1 VDTLSTDDPHQIG
14 PYHLIGR
21 LGAGGMGR
29 VYLARSEGGR
39 TVAVKLVQSELAQ
52 EEEFRQRFAQEVA
65 AARRVGG
72 EWTAPVLEADTEADT
87 PWVATAYIPGPSLQ
101 GVVDVEYGPLPAASV
116 QVLANGLAHALK
128 AVHGAGL
135 IHRDLKPS
143 NILLTIDGPRVIDF
157 GIARALETA
166 TDSFRT
172 RTGAVI
178 GSPGFM
184 SPEQVRGLQVTPA
197 SDVFCMGAVLAYA
210 ATGRPP
216 FGTMNSGLHAVM
228 FRVAEEA
235 PDLYGLP
242 EGPDGIG
249 ALVRECLAKLPGD
262 RPTPD
267 ELIARTRE
275 NTVDPWLPGEL
286 LALLGRQA
294 ADLLDY
300 ESPTQPEPHAGAGS
314 ASDTPPP
321 SGHPQPVT
329 AHDVVLVRGPEP
341 GLFVDPTQIP
351 PVRFLTARPSTR
363 RRAALVVVTVA
374 VAAVAVTGALVFL
387 PERGAPGGGA
397 APAPTDNAGSGTGPG
412 GVERPTPVTF
422 AGEWEGPV
430 KNSTDRASETFA
442 RLVITDAHVGQKA
455 ADFLFVDAKMMCQGT
470 STLVS
475 RTVDTLVLS
484 PGTTT
489 SNVPPGAPQGTCAPP
504 AQQIIG
510 AGSST
515 GGDIGGGSAGGTRGD
530 DVPTLNW
537 RAGELSATLRPAVT
551 GKVPVSEAYLGTWRL
566 ADTRDGGDQTRVVIK
581 QGPVGTRVAR
591 STSVLGGSRCASES
605 VLVMVS
611 DKSLLLGPNQWVG
624 SAATNP
630 ACHTPM
636 YTHTYTR
643 TDEGLRVTY
652 PASTGADPVDL
663 VRVD

>member
-1 VDTLSTDDPHQIG
+1 MDTLSADDPHHIG

-39 TVAVKLVQSELAQ
+39 TVAVKLVQSGLAQ
-52 EEEFRQRFAQEVA
+52 EDEFRQRFAQEVA

-72 EWTAPVLEADTEADT
+72 EWTAPVLEADTDAET

-116 QVLANGLAHALK
+116 RVLANGLAHALK

-143 NILLTIDGPRVIDF
+143 NVLLTIDGPRVIDF
-157 GIARALETA
+157 GIAHALETT
-166 TDSFRT
+166 TDDFRT

-216 FGTMNSGLHAVM
+216 FGTMDSGLHAVM

-235 PDLYGLP
+235 PDLHGLP

-249 ALVRECLAKLPGD
+249 TLVRECLAKLPDD

-275 NTVDPWLPGEL
+275 STADPWLPGEL
-286 LALLGRQA
+286 LVLLGRQA
-294 ADLLDY
+294 AGLLDF
-300 ESPTQPEPHAGAGS
+300 ESPTQPEPHGGPT
-314 ASDTPPP
+314 SDRPLP
-321 SGHPQPVT
+321 SGHPRPVT
-329 AHDVVLVRGPEP
+329 DHDIILVPGPGP
-341 GLFVDPTQIP
+341 GVFVDPTRIP
-351 PVRFLTARPSTR
+351 PARLLPPHPSPR
-363 RRAALVVVTVA
+363 RRAALAVVTVA
-374 VAAVAVTGALVFL
+374 AAAVAVTGTLVLL
-387 PERGAPGGGA
+387 PERGAPGGGV
-397 APAPTDNAGSGTGPG
+397 APAPTDNAGPGSG
-412 GVERPTPVTF
+412 GVGRPAPVTF

-430 KNSTDRASETFA
+430 KNSTDRGSETFG
-442 RLVITDAHVGQKA
+442 RLVITDAQVGAKA
-455 ADFLFVDAKMMCQGT
+455 ADFLFVDARMMCRGT

-475 RTVDTLVLS
+475 RTARTLVLS

-489 SNVPPGAPQGTCAPP
+489 SNVPSGAPQGACAPP
-504 AQQIIG
+504 AQQIINP
-510 AGSST
+510 GSDTGGDT
-515 GGDIGGGSAGGTRGD
+515 GGDIGGGDAGGTRD
-530 DVPTLNW
+530 DGMPTLNW
-537 RAGELSATLRPAVT
+537 RAGELSATLRPAVV
-551 GKVPVSEAYLGTWRL
+551 GKVPLSEAYLGTWRL
-566 ADTRDGGDQTRVVIK
+566 ADVRHGGDQTRVVIK
-581 QGPVGTRVAR
+581 QGPIGSRVAR
-591 STSVLGGSRCASES
+591 STSVLGGSRCVRDS

-611 DKSLLLGPNQWVG
+611 DKSLLFGPGQRVG
-624 SAATNP
+624 SDAANP
-630 ACHTPM
+630 ACDAPL

-643 TDEGLRVTY
+643 TDKGLRVTY

-663 VRVD
+663 VRAD